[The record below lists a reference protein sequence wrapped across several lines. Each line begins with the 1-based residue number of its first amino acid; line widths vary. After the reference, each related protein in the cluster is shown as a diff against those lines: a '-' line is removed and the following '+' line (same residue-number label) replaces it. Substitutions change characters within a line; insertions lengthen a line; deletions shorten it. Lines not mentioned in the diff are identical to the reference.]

1 MSQKTWAAAAV
12 TFGFGVLSFGCQS
25 GGIGDPCVPEDEYQQ
40 FFAGYSETEVNM
52 ESRSFQCE
60 TRLCLVNHFRGRVSC
75 PYGQTQ
81 AEATTPTKPDYQLCH
96 IPGTTGHTAP
106 NDNQIKVEVNKQLD
120 GRLAKNTVYCSCRCN
135 GADTA
140 ARYCKCPTGF
150 QCVPLLN
157 TIKGLGGTELAG
169 SYCVQEGTEYDV
181 GSNPGAPCQEE
192 KPSASI
198 DEAPGHCGTY
208 DGH

>member
-12 TFGFGVLSFGCQS
+12 TFGLGVLSFGCQS

-40 FFAGYSETEVNM
+40 FFAGYSVTEVNM

-60 TRLCLVNHFRGRVSC
+60 TRLCLVNHFQGRVSC
-75 PYGQTQ
+75 PYGQTEK
-81 AEATTPTKPDYQLCH
+81 EAATPVRQDFQNCH
-96 IPGTTGHTAP
+96 IPGTTGVA
-106 NDNQIKVEVNKQLD
+106 NQIKVEVNKQYD
-120 GRLAKNTVYCSCRCN
+120 KRRSVDAVYCSCRCN

-150 QCVPLLN
+150 QCAELLN
-157 TIKGLGGTELAG
+157 AIQGLGGTELAG
-169 SYCVQEGTEYDV
+169 SYCIKEGTNFIN
-181 GSNPGAPCQEE
+181 GQTNPGIFCQDD
-192 KPSASI
+192 KVVTSVA
-198 DEAPGHCGTY
+198 DAPGSCGTY

>member
-1 MSQKTWAAAAV
+1 LGLFSV
-12 TFGFGVLSFGCQS
+12 GCQS

-40 FFAGYSETEVNM
+40 YFAGYSETEVNM

-75 PYGQTQ
+75 PYGQTEMD
-81 AEATTPTKPDYQLCH
+81 AATGLSTKMDKLSYCH
-96 IPGTTGHTAP
+96 IPGTTGT
-106 NDNQIKVEVNKQLD
+106 DNQIRVAVNKQLD
-120 GRLAKNTVYCSCRCN
+120 KRLAKDTVYCSCRCN
-135 GADTA
+135 GSDPG

-150 QCVPLLN
+150 QCAPLLN

-169 SYCVQEGTEYDV
+169 SYCVKEGTVYDV
-181 GSNPGAPCQEE
+181 GTNPGAPCQVE
-192 KPSASI
+192 KDVTSLNDP
-198 DEAPGHCGTY
+198 PGPCGTY